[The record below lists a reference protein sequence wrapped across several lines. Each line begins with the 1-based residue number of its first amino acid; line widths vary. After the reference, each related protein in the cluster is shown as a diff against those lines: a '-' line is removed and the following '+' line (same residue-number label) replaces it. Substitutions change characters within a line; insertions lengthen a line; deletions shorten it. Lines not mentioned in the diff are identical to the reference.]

1 MNATDLE
8 MLNAYVDGELSPDA
22 RALVEAHA
30 ASDPALA
37 GQVEAL
43 RRMKRQVAA
52 MGDAIGADCVVI
64 PVPRG
69 DWRPRPV
76 TVAAAAALCLA
87 FLGGWLGALAF
98 DGRMKSPASDEIAQ
112 TLMLHDE
119 WSARTFDAAS
129 PAVDIRSFDAPELG
143 AAGLSL
149 VSLRSDA
156 MLDGRP
162 AVQAGYAG
170 RHGCRLSL
178 FRMAGSGQI
187 QLLHVA
193 SDGDARSATWADKSF
208 RYALVAR
215 KLNGDRFAAL
225 ADALQSMT
233 SRQGQQTSQQVVAE
247 LEGAHQP
254 CSG

>member
-1 MNATDLE
+1 MSATDLE

-22 RALVEAHA
+22 SALMEARVV
-30 ASDPALA
+30 SDPALA

-52 MGDAIGADCVVI
+52 MGDDYVVVPAPRSGA
-64 PVPRG
+64 RM
-69 DWRPRPV
+69 RPV
-76 TVAAAAALCLA
+76 AIAAAAAALCLV

-98 DGRMKSPASDEIAQ
+98 DGRAKSPSGDEIAQ
-112 TLMLHDE
+112 ALMLHDE
-119 WSARTFDAAS
+119 WSARILDAAA
-129 PAVDIRSFDAPELG
+129 PAIDIRSFDAPELG

-149 VSLRSDA
+149 VSLRSDVI
-156 MLDGRP
+156 LDGRP

-178 FRMAGSGQI
+178 FRMTGSGQP
-187 QLLHVA
+187 QALHVA
-193 SDGDARSATWADKSF
+193 SDGDARAATWADTAF

-233 SRQGQQTSQQVVAE
+233 SRQGRPASQQVVAE
-247 LEGAHQP
+247 LKGAHQP